1 MRTKKTPMIALN
13 SVSTLA
19 ATMLATERLF
29 AGFGSPSRARR
40 RAASALDSPWL
51 NEAASMRS
59 I

>member
-1 MRTKKTPMIALN
+1 MIALN
-13 SVSTLA
+13 SVSTFA

-29 AGFGSPSRARR
+29 AGLGSPSPARR